1 MKGFSFQLQDSKDLE
16 FSRDHF
22 YKFML
27 VRHPMERLVSCY
39 FDKMVN
45 GTHKSLK
52 GFRRLVKTTARAIRE
67 RRRVKSNENGNRRPL
82 GSYPKSNPFLGFKN
96 SKKRLARNASSSEM
110 EQKGGVIPTL
120 DDFLEYILT
129 DLSGE
134 GFSSHWVPYW
144 RMCTPCHFKYDM
156 ILKLES
162 GFDDFTV
169 NESFLSRFF
178 FTDKGLM

>member
-1 MKGFSFQLQDSKDLE
+1 
-16 FSRDHF
+16 
-22 YKFML
+22 ML

-52 GFRRLVKTTARAIRE
+52 GFRRLVKTTAKSIRE
-67 RRRVKSNENGNRRPL
+67 RRKRKMENRAM
-82 GSYPKSNPFLGFKN
+82 GSYPKSDPFLGY
-96 SKKRLARNASSSEM
+96 KKRVARNATSLDRNA
-110 EQKGGVIPTL
+110 VIPTL

-169 NESFLSRFF
+169 RFWIFFLSKNNHGDFCSTCGKRLGWMEKHQSHWP
-178 FTDKGLM
+178 TQA

>member
-1 MKGFSFQLQDSKDLE
+1 
-16 FSRDHF
+16 
-22 YKFML
+22 
-27 VRHPMERLVSCY
+27 MERLVSCY

-67 RRRVKSNENGNRRPL
+67 KRGGRKNVNFDATAKKRPL
-82 GSYPKSNPFLGFKN
+82 GTYPNSDPFLGYNK
-96 SKKRLARNASSSEM
+96 SKKRLARNASSSDVM
-110 EQKGGVIPTL
+110 DQKGQVIPTL

-156 ILKLES
+156 VLKLES

-169 NESFLSRFF
+169 SC
-178 FTDKGLM
+178 

>member
-1 MKGFSFQLQDSKDLE
+1 MKVFSFQLQDSKDLE

-82 GSYPKSNPFLGFKN
+82 GSYPKSNPFVGFKN

-169 NESFLSRFF
+169 NWKKNFF
-178 FTDKGLM
+178 HR

>member
-52 GFRRLVKTTARAIRE
+52 GFRRLVKTTAKSIRE
-67 RRRVKSNENGNRRPL
+67 RRKRKIENRPM
-82 GSYPKSNPFLGFKN
+82 GSYPKSDPFLGY
-96 SKKRLARNASSSEM
+96 KKRVARNATSLDRNA
-110 EQKGGVIPTL
+110 VIPTL

-169 NESFLSRFF
+169 RFLI
-178 FTDKGLM
+178 KIVICLK

>member
-1 MKGFSFQLQDSKDLE
+1 
-16 FSRDHF
+16 
-22 YKFML
+22 ML

-52 GFRRLVKTTARAIRE
+52 GFRRLVKTTARTIRE
-67 RRRVKSNENGNRRPL
+67 KRRKNPSRGIFDDPKRPL
-82 GSYPKSNPFLGFKN
+82 GTYPKSDPFLGYKN
-96 SKKRLARNASSSEM
+96 KKRVARNVSNEAM
-110 EQKGGVIPTL
+110 EQKAVIPTL

-156 ILKLES
+156 VLKLES

-169 NESFLSRFF
+169 S
-178 FTDKGLM
+178 TILMITVL